1 MIRLMGIVLLFEL
14 LPLTAA
20 AQNSEYSKQDGYF
33 YIAPGVRTALHTD
46 TVRAIQ
52 AGGGAEGFVTPHLGA
67 ELDLGALKA
76 SDALWLGVFSP
87 NFVARF
93 RVRNV
98 ENKVEPFVT
107 GGYTVFFRSG
117 SASGYNFG
125 GGFHYWFSRH
135 VGLRFEARDSVW
147 VTLGAPDLHFV
158 GFRIGMAFR

>member
-1 MIRLMGIVLLFEL
+1 MNRLVGTVLLIGL
-14 LPLTAA
+14 LPLSAA
-20 AQNSEYSKQDGYF
+20 AQNSNYSKQDGYF
-33 YIAPGVRTALHTD
+33 YIAPGVRTGLHMD
-46 TVRAIQ
+46 TVRATQ
-52 AGGGAEGFVTPHLGA
+52 GGGGAEGFVTPNLGA

-76 SDALWLGVFSP
+76 SDALWLGAFSP

-93 RVRNV
+93 RVKNQEKR
-98 ENKVEPFVT
+98 VEPFVT

-158 GFRIGMAFR
+158 GLRIGMAFR